1 MFPVRTHAL
10 FFLSWNIT
18 RKPMAVG
25 CFCILVYL
33 IELFFQH
40 VYCRYY
46 FAIDCFCCVSDVVTS
61 LASAVPLH
69 IVKQSDP
76 FCMSHEVMYRS
87 TCTRSVV
94 PAWSL
99 KCHETKSGIS
109 LEVSADKV
117 ADENMQMDWQWCMHT
132 YSSCTCVCVPT
143 LVFFLLNDC
152 PFRRHN
158 RETPDSHFINQY
170 MDQCTCLLVLSG
182 SRRCLIW
189 YARIPS
195 RDFSNSY
202 LCWPLVL
209 SGKVDVLCSF
219 HLCLYPHDVSGCN
232 LLSSTGVSYCLK
244 CRYGRRSCQWFR
256 LFSSDVDD
264 YD

>member
-1 MFPVRTHAL
+1 MKLNQA
-10 FFLSWNIT
+10 
-18 RKPMAVG
+18 
-25 CFCILVYL
+25 
-33 IELFFQH
+33 
-40 VYCRYY
+40 
-46 FAIDCFCCVSDVVTS
+46 
-61 LASAVPLH
+61 LASKWVQLRLWTKICRWIDSCVRIPIAVA
-69 IVKQSDP
+69 
-76 FCMSHEVMYRS
+76 R
-87 TCTRSVV
+87 
-94 PAWSL
+94 
-99 KCHETKSGIS
+99 
-109 LEVSADKV
+109 
-117 ADENMQMDWQWCMHT
+117 
-132 YSSCTCVCVPT
+132 VCVPT
-143 LVFFLLNDC
+143 LVVFLLNDS

-244 CRYGRRSCQWFR
+244 CRYGRRSCFWFR
-256 LFSSDVDD
+256 LFSSDVYD
-264 YD
+264 YDQVLSLRDGSSYVNFPTRLRRNGENLCLHAMARKQSFASSSTVSSILRRYKCICI